1 MHEDVD
7 TAAFSPLFI
16 VFGLC
21 GVISTMEEGY
31 KKLID
36 RHRDKFR
43 HAVTVERLFS
53 PLVVSH
59 VVNSEEAQ
67 AIQAD
72 HPSQRVDR
80 LLDVIQ
86 RKDFET
92 FKKFCVVLETTYPYM
107 LNCMFLAVEP
117 PATTGE

>member
-1 MHEDVD
+1 
-7 TAAFSPLFI
+7 
-16 VFGLC
+16 
-21 GVISTMEEGY
+21 MEEGY
-31 KKLID
+31 KKVVE

-43 HAVTVERLFS
+43 RAITVERLFS

-67 AIQAD
+67 AIQSE
-72 HPSQRVDR
+72 HPAQRVDR

-86 RKDFET
+86 RKDYET

-107 LNCMFLAVEP
+107 LNCMFLGVEP
-117 PATTGE
+117 PTTSGE